1 MDEMLIDEVKEIE
14 EVLNLQGIE
23 KPKQEKSKKRV
34 CFDEE
39 VKTIKVKTKKQK
51 RKKEIPVVNSELEVT
66 IEINASLFSNEDEDA
81 VFNVIKGDY
90 QADTSS
96 TTPTN
101 EFDDISNIQKC
112 LNEIGQYFNRINRE

>member
-1 MDEMLIDEVKEIE
+1 MLIDEVKEIE